1 MNYDISRLNERLLTR
16 RQVTLGAA
24 FGGALLAFGR
34 WVPNVSAQ
42 AADLAS
48 LGYPTLDVTITTDG
62 FAGIPETLAAGR
74 YLINATAEGL
84 EEGGAIAFLSPHG
97 MSPDEFFA
105 FLGGGAPPAS
115 PEAEAAPGGEEGG
128 EAAEEPLPTFIYQS
142 TFAGGVLALP
152 GMPGT
157 AVIDLTEG
165 EWIAWGDDPES
176 SQAPVMVSVTGAF
189 PADVAEPDAE
199 VMMTLVD
206 FGIMVEGNL
215 VAGEH
220 LIRIENLGAQPHFVD
235 LEIVPAGTTNEDL
248 AGLLATVM
256 TGGTPA
262 AGGLSEEDLQPVLY
276 TPTQS
281 IGTVTWTK
289 VSLEAGTYAAVCWFP
304 TAGIGDPHALHG
316 MHTVFDVAEA

>member
-1 MNYDISRLNERLLTR
+1 
-16 RQVTLGAA
+16 
-24 FGGALLAFGR
+24 
-34 WVPNVSAQ
+34 
-42 AADLAS
+42 
-48 LGYPTLDVTITTDG
+48 
-62 FAGIPETLAAGR
+62 
-74 YLINATAEGL
+74 
-84 EEGGAIAFLSPHG
+84 
-97 MSPDEFFA
+97 
-105 FLGGGAPPAS
+105 
-115 PEAEAAPGGEEGG
+115 
-128 EAAEEPLPTFIYQS
+128 
-142 TFAGGVLALP
+142 
-152 GMPGT
+152 MPGT

-176 SQAPVMVSVTGAF
+176 SQAPVVVSVTGEF
-189 PADVAEPDAE
+189 PTDVAEPDAN

-220 LIRIENLGAQPHFVD
+220 VLRIENLGAQPHFVD

-262 AGGLSEEDLQPVLY
+262 AGGLSEADLQPVLY

-281 IGTVTWTK
+281 IGTITWTK
-289 VSLEAGTYAAVCWFP
+289 ATLEAGTYAAVCWFP
-304 TAGIGDPHALHG
+304 TAGLGDPHALHG

>member
-1 MNYDISRLNERLLTR
+1 MEYGISQLNERMLSR
-16 RQVTLGAA
+16 RQVTLGAT
-24 FGGALLAFGR
+24 FGGTFLAFGR
-34 WVPNVSAQ
+34 LVPNAGAQ

-48 LGYPTLDVTITTDG
+48 LGYPTLDVTITADG
-62 FAGIPETLAAGR
+62 FSGIPDTLTAGR
-74 YLINATAEGL
+74 YLLNATAEDL
-84 EEGGAIAFLSPHG
+84 EEGGAVAFLSPFE
-97 MSPDEFFA
+97 MSADEFLA

-115 PEAEAAPGGEEGG
+115 PEASDATGGEEGG
-128 EAAEEPLPTFIYQS
+128 EGEGPLPTFVYQS
-142 TFAGGVLALP
+142 RFAGGVLAAP

-176 SQAPVMVSVTGAF
+176 GQAPVVVSVTGAF
-189 PADVAEPDAE
+189 PADVVEPNTD

-220 LIRIENLGAQPHFVD
+220 VLRIENLGAQPHFVD
-235 LEIVPAGTTNEDL
+235 LEIVPPGTTNEDL
-248 AGLLATVM
+248 AGLLEAVM

-262 AGGLSEEDLQPVLY
+262 AGGLTEDDLKPVLY

-289 VSLEAGTYAAVCWFP
+289 ANLEAGTYAAVCWFP
-304 TAGIGDPHALHG
+304 TAGIGDPHAVHG
-316 MHTVFDVAEA
+316 MHTVFEVAEA

>member
-1 MNYDISRLNERLLTR
+1 MNPEISQLNQRLLSR

-24 FGGALLAFGR
+24 LGGAFLAFGR
-34 WVPNVSAQ
+34 SIPDARAQ

-48 LGYPTLDVTITTDG
+48 LGYPTLDVTITADG

-74 YLINATAEGL
+74 YLLNATAESL
-84 EEGGAIAFLSPHG
+84 AEGGAVAFLSPHD

-115 PEAEAAPGGEEGG
+115 PEAAATGGEEGG
-128 EAAEEPLPTFIYQS
+128 EAEGPLPTFIYQS
-142 TFAGGVLALP
+142 RFAGGVLARP
-152 GMPGT
+152 GMPGS

-165 EWIAWGDDPES
+165 EWIAWGDDPTS
-176 SQAPVMVSVTGAF
+176 SQAPVVVSVTGAF
-189 PADVAEPDAE
+189 PAELAEPAPD
-199 VMMTLVD
+199 VKMTLVD

-220 LIRIENLGAQPHFVD
+220 VLRIENLGAQPHFVD

-248 AGLLATVM
+248 AGLLDAVM

-262 AGGLSEEDLQPVLY
+262 AGGLTEADLQPVLY

-281 IGTVTWTK
+281 IGTITWTK
-289 VSLEAGTYAAVCWFP
+289 ASLEAGTYAAVCWFP
-304 TAGIGDPHALHG
+304 TAGLGDPHALHG
-316 MHTVFDVAEA
+316 MHTVFEVAEA